1 MIAFFMIISY
11 VPYSFSVV
19 FNNLIYFG
27 QFVYVFMS
35 VCLSVCLSL
44 SLWSEE
50 LSLRLMTSAI
60 KLYLKSIMLQDMAH
74 EKCNKARI
82 IMFSVRLLL
91 IKRDVHFI

>member
-1 MIAFFMIISY
+1 MIAFFIIISY

-27 QFVYVFMS
+27 QFVYVFYVS
-35 VCLSVCLSL
+35 LSLSL

-60 KLYLKSIMLQDMAH
+60 KLFLKAIMLQEWRMKSA
-74 EKCNKARI
+74 
-82 IMFSVRLLL
+82 
-91 IKRDVHFI
+91 IKQK

>member
-1 MIAFFMIISY
+1 MIAFFIIISY

-27 QFVYVFMS
+27 QFVYVFY
-35 VCLSVCLSL
+35 VSL

-50 LSLRLMTSAI
+50 SSLRLMTSAI
-60 KLYLKSIMLQDMAH
+60 KLYLKAIMLQDMAH

-82 IMFSVRLLL
+82 SCSPCDCF
-91 IKRDVHFI
+91 

>member
-1 MIAFFMIISY
+1 MF
-11 VPYSFSVV
+11 
-19 FNNLIYFG
+19 LCL
-27 QFVYVFMS
+27 S
-35 VCLSVCLSL
+35 VCLSLSLSLSL

-60 KLYLKSIMLQDMAH
+60 KLYLKAIMLQDMAH